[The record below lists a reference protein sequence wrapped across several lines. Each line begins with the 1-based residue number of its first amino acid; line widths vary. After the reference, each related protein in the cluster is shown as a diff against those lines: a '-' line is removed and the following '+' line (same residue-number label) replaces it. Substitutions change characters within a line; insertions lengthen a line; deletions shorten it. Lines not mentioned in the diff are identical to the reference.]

1 MSYIATVSPA
11 THRKLAGDAD
21 AEGHAIHRPTNA
33 RQASIDTIHHASIDT
48 SHRASIDTSH
58 RASIDTTPH
67 GPADDDAAGQ
77 EIDLRQLRHHTKN
90 TLQRILGLIAEA
102 PGLCDT
108 PQGEKIVQELEYRIC
123 LSATISNALFGL
135 TGAPGSMAERLRQLA
150 GAVVDMM
157 RDADQIIRVGVSV
170 RGCCPLPLRD
180 AVLRTTHELIS
191 NAVKHGMKGRSS
203 GRIAVRLVSNDDR
216 TTLSVI
222 DNGWGFVGT
231 PRSGEGLALARGF
244 ASRHGGSLVMD
255 GEDGTVAT
263 LELPHGSTAAS

>member
-1 MSYIATVSPA
+1 
-11 THRKLAGDAD
+11 
-21 AEGHAIHRPTNA
+21 
-33 RQASIDTIHHASIDT
+33 
-48 SHRASIDTSH
+48 
-58 RASIDTTPH
+58 
-67 GPADDDAAGQ
+67 
-77 EIDLRQLRHHTKN
+77 
-90 TLQRILGLIAEA
+90 
-102 PGLCDT
+102 
-108 PQGEKIVQELEYRIC
+108 
-123 LSATISNALFGL
+123 
-135 TGAPGSMAERLRQLA
+135 
-150 GAVVDMM
+150 
-157 RDADQIIRVGVSV
+157 
-170 RGCCPLPLRD
+170 
-180 AVLRTTHELIS
+180 VLRTTHELIS